1 MHRRRFLAVAA
12 SAGAVGALAG
22 CTQDQGANNSSD
34 PAGADETPSTDES
47 TPPGTASDQVTTA
60 DGTTGTATPGTP
72 PSDPMARTGTIDGVD
87 YTVSVTDAGCGTGPS
102 DNTVDD
108 IEFAEDE
115 RTLVVT
121 GTVDAANPCR
131 VVDVSVIDHDEDGGS
146 VTVTI
151 TTADPEDG
159 PDVCQQCLG
168 AIGYEARFEFADAF
182 PSNASVVHD
191 GRSGR
196 RPMASA
202 GYASSSASAPT
213 SPTPTTTAGE

>member
-1 MHRRRFLAVAA
+1 MHRRRFLTVAA

-22 CTQDQGANNSSD
+22 CTQNGGTNNSSD
-34 PAGADETPSTDES
+34 PAGADGDPTTDES
-47 TPPGTASDQVTTA
+47 TPPGTSSDQVTTT

-72 PSDPMARTGTIDGVD
+72 PGDPMARTGTIDGVD
-87 YTVSVTDAGCGTGPS
+87 YTISVTDAGCGNGS
-102 DNTVDD
+102 RDSAVDD
-108 IEFAEDE
+108 IEFREDE

-121 GTVDAANPCR
+121 GTIDAANPCK
-131 VVDVSVIDHDEDGGS
+131 VVDVSAIDHDEADGS

-159 PDVCQQCLG
+159 PEMCQQCLG

-196 RPMASA
+196 RSVGSA
-202 GYASSSASAPT
+202 AYGSGSASAP
-213 SPTPTTTAGE
+213 SSTTTAEE